1 MRSKGRNTQEA
12 AIMAPEKEGGG
23 TRRKG
28 SVGRGESGR
37 GGRTVKE
44 AKQGGGASMVDD
56 DLWASF
62 ENFWGQTA
70 EGESVDWQGDGRKS
84 AKGTRTTVTRPGRQ
98 GRSPRAS

>member
-1 MRSKGRNTQEA
+1 
-12 AIMAPEKEGGG
+12 MAPEKEDGR

-28 SVGRGESGR
+28 SAGR

-44 AKQGGGASMVDD
+44 AEQGGRASMVDV
-56 DLWASF
+56 DLWASFF

-98 GRSPRAS
+98 GRSPRAP